1 MDVNL
6 IRNTS
11 WHVFHKRDRSPLM
24 QIFLLST
31 GIYNEEIP
39 IDYRVKNMSSFNG
52 VVAIPLKEKLRLK
65 NILIKELEE
74 DPKFL
79 LKIMKQCSEMHIEYV
94 NEWREMYEKVYYSLT
109 SKFLSQKFMEYI
121 HQLANL
127 GFSVTI
133 PLFVEEYLGETVF
146 NKFKNFFGKDA
157 EKMYAIV
164 LNPIRAGAV
173 LQEEKALL
181 QVCDFNY
188 HQFRFG
194 WMKNVDY
201 KQEYYPVS
209 YYKKKSSKITNPESK
224 IQKILEQRTNEKKIF
239 KDLLKKISKDKFL
252 VALVKTLNK
261 SIYFRSYRTEIFYS
275 SARFFTPMFKEIGKR
290 LGLANYKDMLY
301 LYWNEI
307 EQLLNTGKNAD
318 QELIDQRKKGYVFVS
333 DYDGEYTHWEGKEMD
348 DVLKAFSSSKKNNIS
363 LGSEVI
369 GQRAYPGKVSGKVC
383 LVNTDSD
390 LKKIKKDDVL
400 VCHSTNINYVPYLDK
415 VKAIVTEEG
424 GILSHA
430 SMISREMKIVSVVGT
445 NTATKVFKDGDN
457 IEVDAIK
464 GIVQKVK

>member
-1 MDVNL
+1 
-6 IRNTS
+6 
-11 WHVFHKRDRSPLM
+11 
-24 QIFLLST
+24 
-31 GIYNEEIP
+31 
-39 IDYRVKNMSSFNG
+39 
-52 VVAIPLKEKLRLK
+52 
-65 NILIKELEE
+65 
-74 DPKFL
+74 
-79 LKIMKQCSEMHIEYV
+79 
-94 NEWREMYEKVYYSLT
+94 
-109 SKFLSQKFMEYI
+109 
-121 HQLANL
+121 
-127 GFSVTI
+127 
-133 PLFVEEYLGETVF
+133 
-146 NKFKNFFGKDA
+146 
-157 EKMYAIV
+157 
-164 LNPIRAGAV
+164 
-173 LQEEKALL
+173 
-181 QVCDFNY
+181 
-188 HQFRFG
+188 
-194 WMKNVDY
+194 
-201 KQEYYPVS
+201 
-209 YYKKKSSKITNPESK
+209 
-224 IQKILEQRTNEKKIF
+224 
-239 KDLLKKISKDKFL
+239 
-252 VALVKTLNK
+252 
-261 SIYFRSYRTEIFYS
+261 
-275 SARFFTPMFKEIGKR
+275 MFKEIGKR